1 MTPPH
6 LAPEVVGSGATAR
19 LARFVVQSRVE
30 DLPAAVLHEAKRT
43 LLNHFAAAYGGC
55 REGAVEA
62 LLSVLVPLS
71 GPATGQLT
79 GRAERLDM
87 LGAAFMNA
95 VSSNVLDYDDTHMR
109 TIIHPAAPV
118 APPLLA
124 LAQSR
129 SAADRPIAG
138 VDLLHAL
145 VLGVDV
151 TCRVGNAMSPGHYA
165 RGWHITGTCG
175 VLGAAAATGKL
186 LGLDA
191 TRMTWALG
199 SAATQAAGLVETLGF
214 DAKSLNVGN
223 AARGGLLAAL
233 LAEQGFAGPAR
244 PIEGQRGYLAVMSI
258 DPDMS
263 ALVEGLGR
271 SYEISLNTYKLYPC
285 GIVLHP
291 VIDACL
297 ELRARPGVRVEAIE
311 RVVVRGHPLLRQ
323 RTDRPRVS
331 TGREAQVC
339 LRHTVGVSLIDGA
352 AGVAQYTDAKVAD
365 AAVRALGDHV
375 EIEEDPSI
383 PVEAAR
389 VTLHLTSGGSETAYV
404 PHARGSLGR
413 PLGDTEIEDKL
424 RTLAALN
431 APTCA
436 VDRLI
441 EAVWSLDHADDAAA
455 LMPLA
460 ALPPA

>member
-1 MTPPH
+1 MRQAHPTPD
-6 LAPEVVGSGATAR
+6 VIGSGATEK
-19 LARFVVQSRVE
+19 LARFVAESRVE

-43 LLNHFAAAYGGC
+43 LLNHFAAAFGGC
-55 REGAVEA
+55 REGAIET

-71 GPATGQLT
+71 GPATADLI

-87 LGAAFMNA
+87 LSAAFMNA
-95 VSSNVLDYDDTHMR
+95 VSSNVQDYDDTHMR
-109 TIIHPAAPV
+109 TIIHPAAPI

-124 LAQSR
+124 LAQNR
-129 SAADRPIAG
+129 SAAGQPIAG
-138 VDLLHAL
+138 RDLLHAL

-175 VLGAAAATGKL
+175 VLGAGAAAGKL

-191 TRMTWALG
+191 QRIGWALG

-233 LAEQGFAGPAR
+233 LASKGFAGPAR
-244 PIEGQRGYLAVMSI
+244 PIEGQRGYLAVMST
-258 DPDMS
+258 DPDIS
-263 ALVEGLGR
+263 AVIDGLGR

-297 ELRARPGVRVEAIE
+297 ELRQRQGVRPDVIQK
-311 RVVVRGHPLLRQ
+311 VIVRGHPLLRQ
-323 RTDRPRVS
+323 RTDRPRVA

-365 AAVRALGDHV
+365 AAIRALGDRV
-375 EIEEDPSI
+375 VIEEDAGI

-389 VTLHLTSGGSETAYV
+389 VTVELASGGSETADV
-404 PHARGSLGR
+404 ANARGSLGR
-413 PLGDTEIEDKL
+413 PLSDREIEVKL

-431 APTCA
+431 AAT
-436 VDRLI
+436 VDVGRLI
-441 EAVWSLDHADDAAA
+441 DAVWALDHSLDAGK
-455 LMPLA
+455 LLPLA
-460 ALPPA
+460 ALP

>member
-1 MTPPH
+1 MTQAHPSTD
-6 LAPEVVGSGATAR
+6 VVSSGATDK
-19 LARFVVQSRVE
+19 LARFVSESRLE

-43 LLNHFAAAYGGC
+43 LLNHFAAGFGGC
-55 REGAVEA
+55 REGAIET

-95 VSSNVLDYDDTHMR
+95 VSSNVQDYDDTHMR
-109 TIIHPAAPV
+109 TIIHPAAPI

-124 LAQSR
+124 LAQSK
-129 SAADRPIAG
+129 SAAGQPISG
-138 VDLLHAL
+138 RDLLHAL

-175 VLGAAAATGKL
+175 VLGAAAAAGKL
-186 LGLDA
+186 LGLD
-191 TRMTWALG
+191 TRRMTWALG

-233 LAEQGFAGPAR
+233 LANKGFAGPTR
-244 PIEGQRGYLAVMSI
+244 PIEGQRGYLAVMSS
-258 DPDMS
+258 DPDIS
-263 ALVEGLGR
+263 ALLDGLGR

-297 ELRARPGVRVEAIE
+297 ELRTRPGVRADAIK

-365 AAVRALGDHV
+365 DTIRALGDRV
-375 EIEEDPSI
+375 VVEEDTSI

-389 VTLHLTSGGSETAYV
+389 VTVDLVSGVSETAYIA
-404 PHARGSLGR
+404 HARGSLGR
-413 PLGDTEIEDKL
+413 PLSDAEIEDKL
-424 RTLAALN
+424 QTLACLN
-431 APTCA
+431 APACA

-441 EAVWSLDHADDAAA
+441 EAVWGLDQSPDAGK

-460 ALPPA
+460 ALP